1 MLNLHKTSYM
11 ESFDNFALYF
21 KFKSQ
26 IEQETNST
34 VDGYTLAQFLYGT
47 YVFVYGYDFL
57 YRQANYLS
65 TVQMMEISNFLSY
78 CKEYEENER
87 DLFFDICK
95 DLHCQYE
102 LLAKYVPMGHRMLK
116 SFIRNWNYEKGD
128 AASFA
133 FQVSI
138 LIAFE
143 MYSVGTSADCKYLK
157 SYYDL
162 CRRILNTTA
171 FKKLSNEVLDDI
183 KRTVLAYCKQLGID
197 DNIKSSDEI
206 KDNGTFYLSW
216 KYVTF
221 TSKAIYLYHP
231 NNPKSSHPFE
241 YKTNDSNSA
250 FNSIKSYFI
259 NRLPPI
265 YVEAKNRQ
273 IIKILDVQ
281 NIGNCI
287 KKLIA
292 KVISDKQHSSAG
304 NSKAFISK
312 NKALFS
318 KEIADT
324 YKSKYLDWLCSH
336 QSDSYPIYY
345 CIEVRTNS
353 DLINTNEDAF
363 IFILTTGMKQM
374 TIVYENTNDSH
385 STLVFKAEKSKLNG
399 TIKEIHE
406 LFASNIV
413 NKREQ
418 IANGKLNHPLFTSNK
433 FGRVLHTDF
442 ENWKGKLMT
451 L

>member
-1 MLNLHKTSYM
+1 M

-21 KFKSQ
+21 KFKNQ
-26 IEQETNST
+26 IEQETNSM
-34 VDGYTLAQFLYGT
+34 VDGYTLAQFLYET
-47 YVFVYGYDFL
+47 YIFVYGYDFL
-57 YRQANYLS
+57 YQQANCLPA
-65 TVQMMEISNFLSY
+65 TQMMEISKFLSC
-78 CKEYEENER
+78 CKEYEKNER
-87 DLFFDICK
+87 ELFFDMCK
-95 DLHCQYE
+95 SLRCQHE
-102 LLAKYVPMGHRMLK
+102 SLSKYVPMGRRMLK
-116 SFIRNWNYEKGD
+116 SFICNWNYEKD
-128 AASFA
+128 KVLSFIQQA
-133 FQVSI
+133 SI
-138 LIAFE
+138 LITFE
-143 MYSVGTSADCKYLK
+143 MYSVDTSADYKYLK

-162 CRRILNTTA
+162 CRRKLNTNA
-171 FKKLSNEVLDDI
+171 FKEQSNGILDNI
-183 KRTVLAYCKQLGID
+183 KRTISAYCKQLGID
-197 DNIKSSDEI
+197 DNIKLSDEV
-206 KDNGTFYLSW
+206 KDDGTFYLSW

-231 NNPKSSHPFE
+231 NNPKSSQPFE

-250 FNSIKSYFI
+250 FNNIKSYFI

-292 KVISDKQHSSAG
+292 KVISDKQYKKTT

-312 NKALFS
+312 RKNLFS

-324 YKSKYLDWLCSH
+324 YKSKYLDWLCSQ

-345 CIEVRTNS
+345 STEVRTNS

-363 IFILTTGMKQM
+363 IFILTTGMKKM
-374 TIVYENTNDSH
+374 TVIYENTNDSR
-385 STLVFKAEKSKLNG
+385 STLIFKVEKSKLND

-406 LFASNIV
+406 LFASDIV

-418 IANGKLNHPLFTSNK
+418 IANGQLNSQLFTSNK

-442 ENWKGKLMT
+442 ENWKEKLIT